1 MPSPKKFYT
10 PPPKNKLI
18 IEKRIVDGK
27 MRKVETY
34 NGKVARVYDEE
45 GKLLEDRSGKL
56 KIVSP
61 TPPLEQ
67 RVLQEKKLDIPEE
80 DKLQDTISQ
89 PINLTS
95 STMSNLG
102 TSGTI
107 GLQLVSDD
115 DVAKHEDIDSLQTDA
130 SQSQCPECKS
140 KNIDTL
146 LHLENATRYK
156 CRDCNETFAVNK
168 IQTESPDEVPNT
180 TEAPK
185 IDEIQKLISGTIS
198 GTAPDI
204 SPNLDNFIKSSQDIS
219 NKLDIPKIES
229 PEIPKNIIIKEIPKK
244 VEVPKEVREM
254 GVPGVP
260 ILNMENRIEKL
271 IENKTKIDTPK
282 IEDNKQQR
290 NVAIEANTTIK
301 AEQQKNQIEDKNIIK
316 ENKSMAEEIL
326 EEYKR
331 EQWAKKRDFEKNIED
346 MARVASENK
355 GQISGISHQIEDVE
369 GKIGHVEGKIGD
381 VDNKIGNLQEN
392 FQEKF
397 GSLQENLQ
405 EKLGNIKKP
414 VSDVLGELCTG
425 VDCIKNDVKK
435 SQEYQQTY
443 QQTLEK
449 QLEKRFQEL
458 GDRLHKLEE
467 PTYICDN
474 CGQDDIRPLSS
485 FCPNCGAPIHNWTDP
500 ETGNPI
506 SGWIP
511 FWKRAKGTIE

>member
-1 MPSPKKFYT
+1 MPLPKKFYP

-45 GKLLEDRSGKL
+45 GKLLEDRSEKL

-61 TPPLEQ
+61 TPPLEP

-115 DVAKHEDIDSLQTDA
+115 DVAKHEDIDTDA
-130 SQSQCPECKS
+130 CPECKS

-168 IQTESPDEVPNT
+168 IQTESPKINEVPNT

-229 PEIPKNIIIKEIPKK
+229 PEIPKNIIIKEIPKA
-244 VEVPKEVREM
+244 
-254 GVPGVP
+254 
-260 ILNMENRIEKL
+260 L
-271 IENKTKIDTPK
+271 
-282 IEDNKQQR
+282 
-290 NVAIEANTTIK
+290 
-301 AEQQKNQIEDKNIIK
+301 
-316 ENKSMAEEIL
+316 
-326 EEYKR
+326 
-331 EQWAKKRDFEKNIED
+331 KKRRLDLSLTSYTFACIRITNDNI
-346 MARVASENK
+346 
-355 GQISGISHQIEDVE
+355 
-369 GKIGHVEGKIGD
+369 
-381 VDNKIGNLQEN
+381 
-392 FQEKF
+392 
-397 GSLQENLQ
+397 
-405 EKLGNIKKP
+405 NI
-414 VSDVLGELCTG
+414 T
-425 VDCIKNDVKK
+425 
-435 SQEYQQTY
+435 T
-443 QQTLEK
+443 
-449 QLEKRFQEL
+449 
-458 GDRLHKLEE
+458 
-467 PTYICDN
+467 
-474 CGQDDIRPLSS
+474 
-485 FCPNCGAPIHNWTDP
+485 
-500 ETGNPI
+500 
-506 SGWIP
+506 
-511 FWKRAKGTIE
+511 